1 MTRKDAQILLEV
13 LRACA
18 LSSDE
23 DAPDL
28 TTDEI
33 DALEVAIE
41 ALKQPE
47 IIRCKDCIHSSGVK
61 MVDGWT
67 YCAEGRLLVKYENGY
82 CSDARRREE

>member
-1 MTRKDAQILLEV
+1 MTKEEAIDIFEGMALTATTTIQEWVITQERKVAVDM
-13 LRACA
+13 
-18 LSSDE
+18 
-23 DAPDL
+23 
-28 TTDEI
+28 
-33 DALEVAIE
+33 AIE

>member
-1 MTRKDAQILLEV
+1 MTREEAIEV
-13 LRACA
+13 LEII
-18 LSSDE
+18 LDE
-23 DAPDL
+23 YRDCGIFVPRL
-28 TTDEI
+28 P
-33 DALEVAIE
+33 ALEMAIE
-41 ALKQPE
+41 VLKQPE